1 MTLSGPDQVSYCRL
15 LRGCPIL
22 VGMHLEPLSNLSW
35 AYRLHYYICFRAYH
49 RHRLFGEAERAK
61 QMAVLLQEVCSNH
74 DYHLLQQKVYPN
86 HVRMLVSLR
95 PDQTV
100 SKVVQTVRGN
110 SSREFARCFNLKTSP
125 WARGYLARS
134 VGRITTQAVSR
145 YLTSQPVHHGYA
157 SRVLPPVYRYRAEAG
172 AVQLS
177 AAHASFDLNHH
188 FVFSTSYRR
197 SVFGSRM
204 GEAVAQYWL
213 KVAAKHGFA
222 IDQVSFV
229 PDHVHLLVRA
239 KPKQSVEDCALAQLN
254 NSQHFVGTRYPAA
267 LIEAGINNLWA
278 PGAYVGT
285 CGRVTTAEVKS
296 FLGRPD

>member
-1 MTLSGPDQVSYCRL
+1 M
-15 LRGCPIL
+15 
-22 VGMHLEPLSNLSW
+22 
-35 AYRLHYYICFRAYH
+35 CFRTYH
-49 RHRLFGEAERAK
+49 RHELFGEAERAR
-61 QMAVLLQEVCSNH
+61 QMAVLLQEACSNH
-74 DYHLLQQKVYPN
+74 DYHLLRQKVYPN

-95 PDQTV
+95 PDHKI
-100 SKVVQTVRGN
+100 SKVVQTLRAN
-110 SSREFARCFNLKTSP
+110 SSREFARHFNLKTSP

-145 YLTSQPVHHGYA
+145 YLTSQPLHHGYA
-157 SRVLPPVYRYRAEAG
+157 SRVHPPVYRCRPGAD

-177 AAHASFDLNHH
+177 AVHASFELNYH

-197 SVFGSRM
+197 SVFGSQM
-204 GEAVAQYWL
+204 GEAIAQYWL

-222 IDQVSFV
+222 IDQVSVV

-239 KPKQSVEDCALAQLN
+239 KPKQSVEDCALALLN
-254 NSQHFVGTRYPAA
+254 NSQHFVGARYPAA
-267 LIEAGINNLWA
+267 LIEAGIDNLWS